1 LRDREVLFVIP
12 AKARI
17 QVDQRILFWVPAF
30 AKMTVLC
37 LENSQTPQSN
47 SYSFID
53 TMQKFLLIVSSLFFI
68 AILAFVL
75 NCAIPPETTHAPI
88 DVSQEAWEK
97 NIAATPDLKSA
108 LSKTKIEII
117 PGTDSVDIFMRVF
130 GESGKK
136 TPVIMS
142 HGLQS
147 HSGWFAQSA
156 AFIAGLGHPVYS
168 MDRRG
173 SGLSQAPRGD
183 LKDFMIMVEDIH
195 TVAKFVKKR
204 HAKEKIYVL
213 GHCFGAIP
221 TAAYACEYPDS
232 VKGLILTTPAI
243 YTKTEPSFLW
253 KIRILLTPSGSGNF
267 MVPNPLETS
276 QFTELK
282 AYEEFIKSDT
292 LSLKA
297 ATGDFYYQVHRARK
311 FIHKNN
317 NRLTMPVIMGIAAE
331 DPICDNRRNLTF
343 FHKIPAA
350 DNTLIEYNDARHI
363 LEFSPEREKYFDDL
377 ANWLNRID
385 KS

>member
-1 LRDREVLFVIP
+1 
-12 AKARI
+12 
-17 QVDQRILFWVPAF
+17 
-30 AKMTVLC
+30 MM
-37 LENSQTPQSN
+37 QT
-47 SYSFID
+47 FR
-53 TMQKFLLIVSSLFFI
+53 TIVSPLFFI
-68 AILAFVL
+68 VILAFVL
-75 NCAIPPETTHAPI
+75 NCAIPPETTDAPI
-88 DVSQEAWEK
+88 DVSQDAWKK
-97 NIAATPDLKSA
+97 NIVATPELKSA
-108 LSKTKIEII
+108 LSESNIEII
-117 PGTDSVDIFMRVF
+117 PGANSVDIYMRVF

-173 SGLSQAPRGD
+173 SGLSRASRGD
-183 LKDFMIMVEDIH
+183 LKDFMIMVADID
-195 TVAKFVKKR
+195 TVADFVKKR
-204 HAKEKIYVL
+204 HAKDKIYIL

-221 TAAYACEYPDS
+221 AAAYACEYPET

-276 QFTELK
+276 DFTELK
-282 AYEEFIKSDT
+282 AYEEFIMSDT

-311 FIHKNN
+311 FVRQNIS
-317 NRLTMPVIMGIAAE
+317 RLTMPVIMGIAAE

-343 FHKIPAA
+343 FHEIPAA

-377 ANWLNRID
+377 ANWLTRID
-385 KS
+385 KT